1 MVTCQ
6 QLVEIVSDYLEG
18 ALSEVELTEL
28 EQHLEICEGCEIYVE
43 QVRATIT
50 VLRTLKG
57 PDEQVEPPPEL
68 LSALRASA
76 RDVTPNR

>member
-18 ALSEVELTEL
+18 TLSEVELTEL
-28 EQHLEICEGCEIYVE
+28 EHHLEICEGCEIYVE

-50 VLRTLKG
+50 VLRTLKE
-57 PDEQVEPPPEL
+57 PDGQVEPPPEL